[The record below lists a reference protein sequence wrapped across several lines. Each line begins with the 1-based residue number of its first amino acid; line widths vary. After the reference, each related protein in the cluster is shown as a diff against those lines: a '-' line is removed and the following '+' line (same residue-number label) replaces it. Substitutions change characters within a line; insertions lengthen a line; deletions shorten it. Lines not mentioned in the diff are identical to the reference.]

1 MKLKNLALSILVII
15 PAALSM
21 GFTGPSQ
28 QDGLVV
34 VYTGSV
40 GSQCFLV
47 SRPLARCP
55 SGTVIVSGGC
65 EFAQGKDAIATAAPD
80 ISFLENNASCNYT
93 CNPGRGED
101 VVFVNSFAV
110 CATVK

>member
-1 MKLKNLALSILVII
+1 MKLKNLALAILVII
-15 PAALSM
+15 PAGLSM

-28 QDGLVV
+28 QGGLVV
-34 VYTGSV
+34 VSPGSL
-40 GSQCFLV
+40 GTECSLAA
-47 SRPLARCP
+47 RPLARCP

-65 EFAQGKDAIATAAPD
+65 EFSQGKDAIATAVPD
-80 ISFLENNASCNYT
+80 VSFLENSASCTYT